1 MRLVIAFMNPFKKLA
16 GQALVYGL
24 GTILP
29 RLLNFAL
36 LVPLYT
42 YVFAPEVYGQF
53 TELYAYVAL
62 LLALLTYGM
71 ETTFFRHAGKDN
83 FDKVYGNIMTCIL
96 STTLMFV
103 ATMWAV
109 HPFLANAMDYKN
121 KEIYILLM
129 GLIVAVDAITA
140 VPFCVLRQRNQPK
153 RFSLIK
159 ILNVCTNVAINLV
172 VLLWMPEQATA
183 AANKLFGPEAGLL
196 TWVFLSNLISSL
208 LNIVLLYPEFRQIR
222 LQWDTQL
229 MKRLLGYSLPLMLVN
244 LIGMVNEVA
253 DKIIIKYMI
262 SDTGSAMRQLGIYG
276 ANYKL
281 AVLMTIF
288 IQMFRFASEPFF
300 FSKAKD
306 KESPELFGNVMTIF
320 FVFGLLIL
328 LGVTLFIDI
337 FKHLI
342 GPEYWEG
349 LHIVPIVLLANLFLG
364 VVYNLSMWYK
374 LSDKTSAGTVITA
387 IGAVVTIVSLC
398 TLVPTIGYLGA
409 ALAHLIC
416 YTVIMIVSYV
426 WGQKVYPIPYKVGSC
441 IMYMTVAIAFIAAN
455 QLIEPESLWL
465 KYTLSSLYIIAF
477 AGLAYFKDLRR
488 LFAQEY

>member
-1 MRLVIAFMNPFKKLA
+1 MNPFKKLA

-42 YVFAPEVYGQF
+42 YVFDPETYGQF

-71 ETTFFRHAGKDN
+71 ETTFFRHANKEN
-83 FDKVYGNIMTCIL
+83 FSKVYGNIMTSIL
-96 STTLMFV
+96 STTLIFV
-103 ATMWAV
+103 IAIATA
-109 HPFLANAMDYKN
+109 HPYLANAIDYHN

-172 VLLWMPEQATA
+172 VLLWMPDTATA
-183 AANKLFGPEAGLL
+183 IANRLFGPEAGLL
-196 TWVFLSNLISSL
+196 TWVFLSNLIASL

-222 LQWDTQL
+222 LQWDSQL
-229 MKRLLGYSLPLMLVN
+229 MKRLLGYSLPLMLVS
-244 LIGMVNEVA
+244 LIGMINEVA
-253 DKIIIKYMI
+253 DKIVIKYMI
-262 SDTGSAMRQLGIYG
+262 DDSDSAMRQLGIYG

-300 FSKAKD
+300 FAKAKD
-306 KESPELFGNVMTIF
+306 KESPELFGSIMTIF
-320 FVFGLLIL
+320 FIFGLIIL
-328 LGVTLFIDI
+328 LGVTLYINL

-342 GPEYWEG
+342 GPQYWEG

-374 LSDKTSAGTVITA
+374 LSDRTSAGTIITA

-398 TLVPTIGYLGA
+398 ALVPIIGYLGA

-416 YTVIMIVSYV
+416 YTVIMVVSYV
-426 WGQKVYPIPYKVGSC
+426 WGQKVFPIPYQVGSC
-441 IMYMTVAIAFIAAN
+441 MLYLAIAVGLIVAN
-455 QLIEPESLWL
+455 QLIQPESAWV
-465 KYTLSSLYIIAF
+465 KYILSSVYLVSFSAI
-477 AGLAYFKDLRR
+477 AYFKDLRS
-488 LFAQEY
+488 LFAKQY